1 MAHGHPAVPRTGP
14 EESKIRAGAQRARL
28 QSQET
33 DRYQGHARAAE
44 RASALA
50 SMNYARSL
58 PHRSSGRPSRFSHSL
73 ERRDPYVD
81 GPRAARAFSWSDRI
95 ACIDMSGLLM
105 RLVAAGQDG
114 FPRREFQTLQRPLRA
129 NGSHGLSRTLDRS
142 ILPSTPLAAPAQ
154 SIRLT
159 WPTDLLSGGSHRCLG
174 HPRTV
179 VTLACHH

>member
-58 PHRSSGRPSRFSHSL
+58 PHRSGRPSRFSHSL
-73 ERRDPYVD
+73 FRGDDIEVATPPPSPHMRPILHGRMR
-81 GPRAARAFSWSDRI
+81 GGETGAAGAEQFFAQRARAV
-95 ACIDMSGLLM
+95 GLL
-105 RLVAAGQDG
+105 V
-114 FPRREFQTLQRPLRA
+114 
-129 NGSHGLSRTLDRS
+129 
-142 ILPSTPLAAPAQ
+142 TPAP
-154 SIRLT
+154 
-159 WPTDLLSGGSHRCLG
+159 G
-174 HPRTV
+174 
-179 VTLACHH
+179 